1 MKPIRHSVSVVVFE
15 DEDRSRLLAVRR
27 PPDDDELPDIW
38 GLPAATLDR
47 EAGESFEEAVNRTGR
62 TKLGVELEVEELLNE
77 GGTERGTDH
86 LHMRLYRGRIAS
98 GEPAVPQPEE
108 DVTQYVDWEWAPP
121 ERLADGARR
130 GSLCSRL
137 CLEAL
142 DREP

>member
-1 MKPIRHSVSVVVFE
+1 MVVFE

-27 PPDDDELPDIW
+27 PPDDDELPGAW

-47 EAGESFEEAVNRTGR
+47 EIGESFEEAVRRTGR
-62 TKLGVELEVEELLNE
+62 AKLGVELEVEELLNE
-77 GGTERGTDH
+77 GGSERGAHH

-98 GEPAVPQPEE
+98 GEPAVQPPVG
-108 DVTQYVDWEWAPP
+108 DVTQYVEWEWAPP
-121 ERLADGARR
+121 ERLADAARR

-137 CLEAL
+137 CLQAL